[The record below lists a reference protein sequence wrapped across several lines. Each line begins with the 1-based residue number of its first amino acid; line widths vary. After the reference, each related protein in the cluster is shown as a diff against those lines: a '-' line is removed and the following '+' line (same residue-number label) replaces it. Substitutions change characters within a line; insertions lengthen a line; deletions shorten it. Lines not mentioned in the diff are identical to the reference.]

1 MAKEG
6 GVFKGYLG
14 RAEFGNDVCKA
25 SDGHTVLY
33 HAGSKI
39 LIGQVQAC
47 IPDLNLLVQGSQL
60 LLELLQNS
68 LRPRVREIVFFV
80 LPQGHLTGENKKAQP
95 VDAAA
100 KNTAPS
106 PLGCRHPSLTMTGWR
121 RPRNFMKVF
130 CVRAWCRPGSAST
143 ISFSVTSLEMGGGF
157 RMVHGPFGIQEYQ
170 SSCRWE
176 SLSETQADDPGVWS
190 PIFYLPGAPGGED
203 QNRLPGRG
211 GWKRADQCT

>member
-1 MAKEG
+1 M
-6 GVFKGYLG
+6 
-14 RAEFGNDVCKA
+14 CKA

-60 LLELLQNS
+60 LLELLQHS